1 MSGGDPFVSIFHDW
15 IGLFMHRSMR
25 GHILYARK
33 KGLSR
38 SMLGT
43 LYFLKHKGISGV
55 SDLGSHLGV
64 SNPAASQMLERLVE
78 EGLIQRSEDPE
89 DRRMKRISLTEK
101 GSSVIK
107 ESINARLEWIEDL
120 ASVLTTEERNQVIA
134 AMQLMVA
141 KVPKLAHDHNDQDPI

>member
-1 MSGGDPFVSIFHDW
+1 MSGSDPFVSNFQDW
-15 IGLFMHRSMR
+15 IGQFMHRSMH
-25 GHILYARK
+25 GHIRYARR

-43 LYFLKHKGISGV
+43 LYFLKHKGNSGV

-78 EGLIQRSEDPE
+78 EDLIQRSEDPD

-101 GSSVIK
+101 GNTVIK

-120 ASVLTTEERNQVIA
+120 AGVLTSEEKEQVIA
-134 AMQLMVA
+134 ALKLMVA
-141 KVPKLAHDHNDQDPI
+141 KVPKLAHDHHLQDPE